1 MTSYLV
7 FCIFRNSSL
16 KRKKFLT
23 ISVFFL
29 ISNDNEILQ
38 IRSKNKEMFM
48 VQIRPFRGLRP
59 IPEKISG
66 VASPPYDVLDS
77 EEAREKAKDN
87 PISFLHVNKPEIDL
101 DPSIDIYDPQV
112 YAKGAE
118 NLNRLIS
125 NKVLVQDEKPNFY
138 IYKLKMGDHEQVGL
152 VVAAS
157 VEDYVHNRIK
167 KHEHTRPDKELD
179 RATHID
185 SLNAQAGP
193 VFLTYRA
200 QEEIDSLI
208 KIGMAKGPTY
218 EFVGDYDVVHTFYVV
233 DDDELIEKIQTSFEK
248 TDALYV
254 ADGHHRSAAAVR
266 VRDKRKN
273 ENPNH
278 TGEESYNYFLSVVF
292 PDSQMKILDYN
303 RAVADLNGNSTDGFI
318 EKVSKKFDVTP
329 FGTAAYHPE
338 GHHSFGMYLK
348 DQWYILEAKTD
359 AFDVND
365 PIKRLDVSILQENLL
380 NPILGIENPRTDNR
394 IKFVGGIRG
403 LQELEKLVN
412 GGKFEVAFAL
422 YPTSIHQLLD
432 VADANEVMPPKS
444 TWFEPKLR
452 SGVVIHKL
460 D

>member
-1 MTSYLV
+1 
-7 FCIFRNSSL
+7 
-16 KRKKFLT
+16 
-23 ISVFFL
+23 
-29 ISNDNEILQ
+29 
-38 IRSKNKEMFM
+38 M
-48 VQIRPFRGLRP
+48 VQIRPFCGLRP
-59 IPEKISG
+59 IPEKISE

-77 EEAREKAKDN
+77 DEAREKAKGN

-101 DPSIDIYDPQV
+101 NPSIDIHDPQV
-112 YAKGAE
+112 YKKGSE
-118 NLNRLIS
+118 NLNKLIDD
-125 NKVLVQDEKPNFY
+125 KILVQDEKPCFY
-138 IYKLKMGDHEQVGL
+138 VYKLRMGEHEQVGL
-152 VVAAS
+152 VTAAS
-157 VEDYVHNRIK
+157 VEDYVQNRIK

-200 QEEIDSLI
+200 QKEIDSLI
-208 KIGMAKGPTY
+208 KVGMAKEPTY
-218 EFVGDYDVVHTFYVV
+218 EFVGDYEVVHTFYVV
-233 DDDELIEKIQTSFEK
+233 NDNELIEKIQNAFQQ

-278 TGEESYNYFLSVVF
+278 TGEESYNFFLSVVF

-303 RAVADLNGNSTDGFI
+303 RAVKDLNGMSTEEFLVKI
-318 EKVSKKFDVTP
+318 KEKFDVQP
-329 FGTAAYHPE
+329 HDIGAYKPE

-348 DQWYILEAKTD
+348 DQWYVLKAKEGS
-359 AFDVND
+359 FDISN

-380 NPILGIENPRTDNR
+380 NPILGIENPRTDKR
-394 IKFVGGIRG
+394 IHFVGGIRG
-403 LQELEKLVN
+403 MQELERLVN
-412 GGKFEVAFAL
+412 GGKYTVAFAL
-422 YPTSIHQLLD
+422 FPTSIDQLLA